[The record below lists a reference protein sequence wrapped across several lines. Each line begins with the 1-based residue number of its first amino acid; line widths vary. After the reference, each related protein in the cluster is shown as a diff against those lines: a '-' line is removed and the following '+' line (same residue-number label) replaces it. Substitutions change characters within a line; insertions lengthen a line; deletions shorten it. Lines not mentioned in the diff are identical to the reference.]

1 MKKLLLIFCIITIS
15 CSSKTKPMKHPLD
28 KSQTRTVTLE
38 NGVKVYLL
46 SDPKFNV
53 SAASMSVE
61 VGSLDNPNER
71 EGLAHFLEH
80 MLFLGTKKYPDVD
93 EYSTYLKTFGGYSNA
108 YTAPDHT
115 NYQFQVL
122 PDGFEGALDRF
133 AQFFISPLFTEEYT
147 AREVNAVNSEHQKNI
162 MSDYW
167 RQRNVANQ
175 FLKEGHPLKKFS
187 TGSLETL
194 GDITRDELLEFYNQH
209 YSANRMGLALL
220 STHSLDQMETWT
232 RQYFSNIANHNL
244 DRNSYDAELYDKKET
259 FRLIQIEP
267 VKDLR
272 DLEISFALPGTR
284 DMYTSKPGRQL
295 GFILGH
301 EGKGSLL
308 SYLKDKGFA
317 ISLSASA
324 GDIAKEFSA
333 ATIRIGL
340 TPAGQENYKEVIK
353 ATLDY
358 IELMKKE
365 GHQLHVFNELK
376 TMSELEEIYA
386 NKGEGMWRATQLAN
400 EAMMYPLDVAG
411 RVNYILND
419 STPNQYENL
428 LTYLSPDNM
437 MVTLLAKGVDTDK
450 EEQHYKALY
459 SYTEDSQFYRELIN
473 PLPRPEYMLASVNPF
488 IPKAASVPKRKIKE
502 NIKPDLI
509 KSGTGSKIYFAA
521 DHEFLRPKGV
531 LDFKILLSD
540 NVMSVTHRVY
550 SKIYAACVNESLN
563 ELGYPAKQ
571 AGLNYAFRE
580 GYEGFYLSI
589 SGYSESAMTLYKM
602 MLEHIVDFNITDEQF
617 NAIQDKIVRDYQ
629 NFSLSDAHQ
638 QTRDKGAD
646 IFQNIKY
653 SWEES
658 LPIAQEATLS
668 KIKDYGR
675 NIFKETY
682 VEGLVYGDF
691 KQSDANKAYQLFQE
705 ATNTNGIERAQAF
718 DLKYLEQNQPED
730 IQLVGKLSVNN
741 SCFYREYVFGDDSP
755 EMRAK
760 ATVISQALQQPFFT
774 EMRTNQQLGY
784 IVWSYT
790 RARDETHYMS
800 FVIQSGAFTADDV
813 DQRADTFINS
823 TPEILASLDDETF
836 KQLIESSIEQL
847 EKKSMSISEQARKF
861 KGLIFEHDADFERD
875 QKTIS
880 ALQTITKSDVVDL
893 FSRTINQDSRK
904 MVNCLMFA
912 QQHNN
917 PTGVKSSFA
926 DLTAWKSSKSYK

>member
-15 CSSKTKPMKHPLD
+15 CSSKTKSMKHPLD

-244 DRNSYDAELYDKKET
+244 DRNSYDAELYDKKES

-340 TPAGQENYKEVIK
+340 TPAGQESYKEVIK

-521 DHEFLRPKGV
+521 DHEFLRPRE
-531 LDFKILLSD
+531 FWIL
-540 NVMSVTHRVY
+540 
-550 SKIYAACVNESLN
+550 K
-563 ELGYPAKQ
+563 
-571 AGLNYAFRE
+571 F
-580 GYEGFYLSI
+580 FYLI
-589 SGYSESAMTLYKM
+589 M
-602 MLEHIVDFNITDEQF
+602 
-617 NAIQDKIVRDYQ
+617 
-629 NFSLSDAHQ
+629 
-638 QTRDKGAD
+638 
-646 IFQNIKY
+646 
-653 SWEES
+653 
-658 LPIAQEATLS
+658 
-668 KIKDYGR
+668 
-675 NIFKETY
+675 
-682 VEGLVYGDF
+682 
-691 KQSDANKAYQLFQE
+691 
-705 ATNTNGIERAQAF
+705 
-718 DLKYLEQNQPED
+718 
-730 IQLVGKLSVNN
+730 
-741 SCFYREYVFGDDSP
+741 
-755 EMRAK
+755 
-760 ATVISQALQQPFFT
+760 
-774 EMRTNQQLGY
+774 
-784 IVWSYT
+784 
-790 RARDETHYMS
+790 
-800 FVIQSGAFTADDV
+800 
-813 DQRADTFINS
+813 
-823 TPEILASLDDETF
+823 
-836 KQLIESSIEQL
+836 
-847 EKKSMSISEQARKF
+847 
-861 KGLIFEHDADFERD
+861 
-875 QKTIS
+875 
-880 ALQTITKSDVVDL
+880 
-893 FSRTINQDSRK
+893 
-904 MVNCLMFA
+904 
-912 QQHNN
+912 
-917 PTGVKSSFA
+917 
-926 DLTAWKSSKSYK
+926 